1 MLTKRLT
8 NVLAAL
14 LLIVAQPFSPLAKP
28 SPPQAAR
35 ADESQS
41 QANKDKTSQ
50 TTNEGAQHTPR
61 GASEEA
67 TRLRRI
73 LPVLPS
79 LIRGGDGL
87 LSTEGQRA
95 TQSQLVTSTNV
106 KDPVTDAFSFTS
118 GLPVETANPVQIP
131 SEQFSVSLAKF
142 YATVPVLDSISGSGW
157 NFALGA
163 PFFAIGRADGKWR
176 GLRSAAPMAS
186 ATGPL
191 FGGKL
196 MLYQSFA
203 YALSKQTVESIFDT
217 RNDSRFQSYDSNTH
231 ADIRARR
238 GHLVS
243 SRLALFSQDIDSA
256 TLNALTVPEATPDYL
271 LQGGQLSFSDAY
283 ATQSGMI
290 LDSSVSYK
298 NMRVRVR
305 PRGSA
310 PMIFVEQGEIFGN
323 YFDNVRHNGSRFEWK
338 EGLQLPEKS
347 GWGNHHIGFGGGLA
361 RAAFD
366 SVRVGNKLVLTGED
380 ADELFS
386 VTTFTGSP
394 FESLS
399 EHEMTGWA
407 EDRWSPTRRASL
419 TAGLRYDWTALSRRS
434 QWAPRAGFSLLPFHN
449 DRTVIRGGAGVFYD
463 ILPLTAGTFTR
474 SRHRVMQFFDEA
486 EPISEPRAL
495 GNLTT
500 RPYLRTP
507 HLLGWNLEID
517 QQVAGRLF
525 LRVKAEE
532 RRGRNLLL
540 LNPDKPGRSVT
551 ALVLSDTGSSLYR
564 EFEATASYRP
574 SRWSNLNGSY
584 VRSSSRGDLG
594 TFNAVMGTFE
604 KLVISSSRYAHSRSE
619 APNRFLIWGDVRVPG
634 SVTVSPA
641 LDVHTGFP
649 YAFFDADNKVPT
661 EVDFSRF
668 PRTFSLDMGLYRD
681 LKVMAFD
688 RQGRL
693 RLGVRVYNL
702 TNHFNPRDV
711 ELDHGHSEETQDQL
725 FLKGYFN
732 GVGRSYRASATFNF

>member
-1 MLTKRLT
+1 
-8 NVLAAL
+8 
-14 LLIVAQPFSPLAKP
+14 
-28 SPPQAAR
+28 
-35 ADESQS
+35 
-41 QANKDKTSQ
+41 
-50 TTNEGAQHTPR
+50 
-61 GASEEA
+61 
-67 TRLRRI
+67 
-73 LPVLPS
+73 
-79 LIRGGDGL
+79 
-87 LSTEGQRA
+87 
-95 TQSQLVTSTNV
+95 
-106 KDPVTDAFSFTS
+106 
-118 GLPVETANPVQIP
+118 
-131 SEQFSVSLAKF
+131 
-142 YATVPVLDSISGSGW
+142 VLDSIGGSGW

-163 PFFAIGRADGKWR
+163 PFFAIGRADGSWQR
-176 GLRSAAPMAS
+176 LRSAAPMAS

-191 FGGKL
+191 FGRRL

-203 YALSKQTVESIFDT
+203 YAFSRQAVESIFGT
-217 RNDSRFQSYDSNTH
+217 KNDSRFQSYDSNTH
-231 ADIRARR
+231 VDIRALR
-238 GHLVS
+238 GHVMS

-271 LQGGQLSFSDAY
+271 MRGGQFSFSDAY
-283 ATQSGMI
+283 TTKSGVI

-298 NMRVRVR
+298 NLVARVR
-305 PRGSA
+305 PRGSE
-310 PMIFVEQGEIFGN
+310 PMVFVEQGELSGN
-323 YFDNVRHNGSRFEWK
+323 YFDNVHHNGSRFEWK

-347 GWGNHHIGFGGGLA
+347 GWGKHHIGFGGGLA

-366 SVRVGNKLVLTGED
+366 SVRVGNKIVLTGED

-419 TAGLRYDWTALSRRS
+419 TTGLRYDWTTLSRRN
-434 QWAPRAGFSLLPFHN
+434 QWAPRAGFALLPFHS
-449 DRTVIRGGAGVFYD
+449 DRTVIRGGAGIFYD

-474 SRHRVMQFFDEA
+474 SRQRVMEFFDEE

-500 RPYLRTP
+500 RPHLKTP

-517 QQVAGRLF
+517 QQVASRLF

-551 ALVLSDTGSSLYR
+551 SLVLSDNGSSRYR
-564 EFEATASYRP
+564 ELDATASYRP

-604 KLVISSSRYAHSRSE
+604 KLVISSSRYAHSRSD

-634 SVTVSPA
+634 SVMISPA
-641 LDVHTGFP
+641 VDVHTGFP
-649 YAFFDADNKVPT
+649 YAFFDADNKVPND
-661 EVDFSRF
+661 VDFGRF

-711 ELDHGHSEETQDQL
+711 ELDHGHSDETEDQL

-732 GVGRSYRASATFNF
+732 GARRTYRASATFNF